1 MVKLLRQKQFQVIFA
16 VLIIGLILRLPH
28 LNGSLWLDEAAQALE
43 SRRPLSEQLQIVDDF
58 QPPLI
63 HLLVHGL
70 LYFSEAEWI
79 LRTGAALLPGLV
91 TIAALMLILE
101 REKIKHLPLI
111 AGLLLATSSFHI
123 FYSQEL
129 RPYSL
134 PAMFTTLGWLVVTK
148 IVREHSSEKKKLT
161 LLATFTVISILGL
174 YSSYLYPF
182 ALIGQLLYFVLERP
196 RTLKNLQQLGCVT
209 AAVLLGFAPWV
220 PSFLDQ
226 LRAGQSLRKDLPGWE
241 SVVSF
246 TQFKSL
252 ALTAGKFI
260 FGVLDLSSHPLFI
273 ISIIIIGS
281 CSIYLTWQA
290 VQKKPKGVWNIIKL
304 CLYWAGIP
312 ITLAWVISFWVPV
325 IQPKRVL
332 FALPALSLFFAWLIT
347 TWSAKQPNK
356 LSTTVASTLA
366 VVLFSVQLFSS
377 ISYYIQPKYQRED
390 WRGMHALITEK
401 YGKGDAVVIFAF
413 PAPFAS
419 WEWYNRTEQFPTQA
433 TGSFVLSFDA
443 TNPDRVRLKK
453 LAEYNYVLVFDYL
466 RDLTDP
472 QHLIEQDLVR
482 YGFEEVD
489 RITPTTQVGIV
500 HVYARTRQIIGFSE
514 YSASY
519 ARRN

>member
-1 MVKLLRQKQFQVIFA
+1 MEKLLRQKQTQAILAVIGLA
-16 VLIIGLILRLPH
+16 LILRLPH
-28 LNGSLWLDEAAQALE
+28 LNSSLWLDEAAQALE

-63 HLLVHGL
+63 HLIVHGL
-70 LYFSEAEWI
+70 LYFSETEWV
-79 LRTGAALLPGLV
+79 LRTGAALLPGLI

-101 REKIKHLPLI
+101 REKIEHLPII

-134 PAMFTTLGWLVVTK
+134 PTMFVTLGWLVITK
-148 IVREHSSEKKKLT
+148 IAHENSKSEKNFS
-161 LLATFTVISILGL
+161 LLIVFTMISIFGL

-182 ALIGQLLYFVLERP
+182 ALIGQLLYVFFEFP
-196 RTLKNLQQLGCVT
+196 RTLKNFQHLGSV
-209 AAVLLGFAPWV
+209 AIAILLGTTPWV
-220 PSFLDQ
+220 PSFLNQ
-226 LRAGQSLRKDLPGWE
+226 LRAGQSLRTELPGWE
-241 SVVSF
+241 SIVSF
-246 TQFKSL
+246 TQFQSL
-252 ALTAGKFI
+252 ALTGGKFI
-260 FGVLDLSSHPLFI
+260 FGVLDLSIHPLFI
-273 ISIIIIGS
+273 LSIIIIGS
-281 CSIYLTWQA
+281 CSIFLTWQA
-290 VQKKPKGVWNIIKL
+290 VQKKPKVWNIMKL
-304 CLYWAGIP
+304 CVYWAGIP
-312 ITLAWVISFWVPV
+312 IALAWLLSFWIPV

-347 TWSAKQPNK
+347 AWSGKQLHK
-356 LSTTVASTLA
+356 LNSTVATTLA

-377 ISYYIQPKYQRED
+377 ISYYTQPKYQRED

-401 YGKGDAVVIFAF
+401 YGNGDAVVIFAF
-413 PAPFAS
+413 PAQFAG
-419 WEWYNRTEQFPTQA
+419 WEWYNRSAQFPTQV
-433 TGSFVLSFDA
+433 TGSFVLSADA
-443 TNPDRVRLKK
+443 TKPDRVRLKK
-453 LAEYNYVLVFDYL
+453 LANYDYVLVFEYL

-472 QHLIEQDLVR
+472 QRLIEQDLLR

-489 RITPTTQVGIV
+489 RITPSTQVGIV

>member
-16 VLIIGLILRLPH
+16 VLFFALILRLPH

-43 SRRPLSEQLQIVDDF
+43 SRRLLSEQLQIVDDF

-63 HLLVHGL
+63 HLLVHGVM
-70 LYFSEAEWI
+70 YFSETEWV
-79 LRTGAALLPGLV
+79 LRTGAALVPGLV

-101 REKIKHLPLI
+101 REKVKHLPLI

-134 PAMFTTLGWLVVTK
+134 PTMFATLGWLIVTK
-148 IVREHSSEKKKLT
+148 LVREHSNSKKNVS
-161 LLATFTVISILGL
+161 LLIIYAVISILGL

-182 ALIGQLLYFVLERP
+182 ALIGQLLYLLFERP
-196 RTLKNLQQLGCVT
+196 RNIKNLQQLCAIT
-209 AAVLLGFAPWV
+209 ATILLGFAPWL

-226 LRAGQSLRKDLPGWE
+226 LRAGQSLRTNLPGWE

-252 ALTAGKFI
+252 ALTGGKFV

-273 ISIIIIGS
+273 LTIIIIGS

-290 VQKKPKGVWNIIKL
+290 VQKKPEVWKIIKL
-304 CLYWAGIP
+304 CIYWAGIP
-312 ITLAWVISFWVPV
+312 IALAWIISFWVPV

-347 TWSAKQPNK
+347 ALSEKQRNT
-356 LSTTVASTLA
+356 LTTTVATTLA

-377 ISYYIQPKYQRED
+377 FEYYTQPKYQRED
-390 WRGMHALITEK
+390 WRGMHAVITEK

-419 WEWYNRTEQFPTQA
+419 WEWYNRSDKFPTQA
-433 TGSFVLSFDA
+433 TGSFVLSSDA
-443 TNPDRVRLKK
+443 TSPDRVSLKR
-453 LAEYNYVLVFDYL
+453 LAEYDYVLVFDYL

-472 QHLIEQDLVR
+472 QHLIEQDLAR

-489 RITPTTQVGIV
+489 RITPSTQVGIV